1 MITNNVVIYS
11 NWPSRKYFLNELVNI
26 YVSARFGWCY
36 HWVCQ
41 FVSKPN
47 WSYQGAFAILLNF
60 CFTHVKFSGKR
71 KFLLFRYFFQCFF
84 ELANFHV
91 VSNRFY
97 PLIFILIFPPKLSR
111 INFIIPTHFFSVCQS
126 YLPRYF
132 SLSLCLFT
140 LFTFITT

>member
-1 MITNNVVIYS
+1 MITNNVGIKLTKS
-11 NWPSRKYFLNELVNI
+11 QIPLNELVNI
-26 YVSARFGWCY
+26 YYVSARFGCCY

-47 WSYQGAFAILLNF
+47 WSYQGAFAIILSF
-60 CFTHVKFSGKR
+60 SFTPVKFSGK
-71 KFLLFRYFFQCFF
+71 KKNFISRYFFQCFF

-126 YLPRYF
+126 YLSRCF
-132 SLSLCLFT
+132 SLCLCLFT
-140 LFTFITT
+140 LCTFTTT